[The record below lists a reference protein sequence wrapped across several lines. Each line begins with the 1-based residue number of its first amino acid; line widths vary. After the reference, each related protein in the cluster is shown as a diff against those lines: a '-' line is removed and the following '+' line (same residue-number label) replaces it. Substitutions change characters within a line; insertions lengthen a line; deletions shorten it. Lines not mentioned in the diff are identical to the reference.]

1 MAIKYT
7 GTNSGSERV
16 GFYTRTST
24 VQNVRVAPTV
34 PVASDGKYYIR
45 LGSLYWAVRAFDL
58 GLSGAPAGLWA
69 KVGISGGGLAS
80 TVTSSLL
87 ELTDGAG
94 STANVSARTFTLTD
108 TNVELTT
115 GDFTLTLNIY
125 TNSAG
130 TTRPDNIFNTADDTR
145 MGLNSGVS
153 GDYYG
158 GYSYFNVPTA
168 PTSVAVA
175 SVTDTS
181 ASLTWTA
188 PSDTGGTSITG
199 YYIEYSSDNFAT
211 SSNTTST
218 TNSKTITGLT
228 SNTTYKF
235 RVYARNVVTDNEAG
249 LKGSAVSNTATGT
262 TALTVTAPTASV
274 ITPTVNSD
282 TSISLS
288 WTASTDNGNGGTI
301 TYKLYQKSGTGSY
314 ALIYGPASSPR
325 TYTSTGLS
333 ASTTYTYKVESIN
346 NTYTTTSTE
355 VNATTQAAKTV
366 PGVPSVTA
374 GTITGTSVQL
384 NWSAVND
391 GNDPPVTYYIEKE
404 NTFNGGTYTQIATTT
419 SLTYTASGLTGSTD
433 YRFRVRA
440 GNATGY
446 SGYGVLVA
454 TTLAIPVWVTTSLPV
469 GTVSVAYSATLNATG
484 VQASNGYSIVSG
496 TLPAGLSLNTT
507 TGAIT
512 GTPTTN
518 GTSNLTFRA
527 TNANGTADFIT
538 YISIGQATA
547 IKVRN
552 AGNTAWVPVTATKV
566 RNATD
571 TGWNVVIGVFIRN
584 ATNTGWT
591 NLG

>member
-1 MAIKYT
+1 M
-7 GTNSGSERV
+7 
-16 GFYTRTST
+16 F
-24 VQNVRVAPTV
+24 
-34 PVASDGKYYIR
+34 
-45 LGSLYWAVRAFDL
+45 L
-58 GLSGAPAGLWA
+58 
-69 KVGISGGGLAS
+69 
-80 TVTSSLL
+80 
-87 ELTDGAG
+87 
-94 STANVSARTFTLTD
+94 
-108 TNVELTT
+108 
-115 GDFTLTLNIY
+115 
-125 TNSAG
+125 
-130 TTRPDNIFNTADDTR
+130 
-145 MGLNSGVS
+145 
-153 GDYYG
+153 
-158 GYSYFNVPTA
+158 
-168 PTSVAVA
+168 
-175 SVTDTS
+175 
-181 ASLTWTA
+181 
-188 PSDTGGTSITG
+188 TG

>member
-16 GFYTRTST
+16 GYYTRTST
-24 VQNVRVAPTV
+24 VQNVRVSPTV
-34 PVASDGKYYIR
+34 PVASDGNYYIR
-45 LGSLYWAVRAFDL
+45 LASLYWAVRAFDL

-69 KVGISGGGLAS
+69 KVGISGGGLGSA
-80 TVTSSLL
+80 VTSSLVQL
-87 ELTDGAG
+87 ADGAG
-94 STANVSARTFTLTD
+94 STGSVSSVNFPLTD
-108 TNVELTT
+108 TNVQLTT
-115 GDFTLTLNIY
+115 GDFTLTLNVY
-125 TNSAG
+125 TNSGG
-130 TTRPDNIFNTADDTR
+130 TTRPDNTFNTADDTR

-158 GYSYFNVPTA
+158 GYSYYTVPTA
-168 PTSVAVA
+168 PTSLAA
-175 SVTDTS
+175 GTVTDTS
-181 ASLTWTA
+181 VALSWTA
-188 PSDTGGTSITG
+188 PSDNGGTAITG
-199 YYIEYSSDNFAT
+199 YRIEYSSDNFA
-211 SSNTTST
+211 NTTVANTTGTGTST
-218 TNSKTITGLT
+218 TVTGLT
-228 SNTTYKF
+228 SSTSYKF
-235 RVYARNVVTDNEAG
+235 RVYAKNAVTNAG
-249 LKGSAVSNTATGT
+249 SFYSAVSNTLTQSTNA
-262 TALTVTAPTASV
+262 TVTAPSASV
-274 ITPTVNSD
+274 ITATVNSD

-346 NTYTTTSTE
+346 NTYTTTSAE

-366 PGVPSVTA
+366 PGVPVPTT
-374 GTITGTSVQL
+374 GTITGTSVVL

-404 NTFNGGTYTQIATTT
+404 DTFNGGTYTQIATTT
-419 SLTYTASGLTGSTD
+419 SLTYTASSLTGSTD
-433 YRFRVRA
+433 YRFRIRA
-440 GNATGY
+440 GNASGY
-446 SGYGVLVA
+446 SGYGSVVA
-454 TTLAIPVWVTTSLPV
+454 TTLAIPVWVTTVMNV
-469 GTVSVAYSATLNATG
+469 GTVSVAYSQTLNATG
-484 VQASNGYSIVSG
+484 ATSYSVQSG
-496 TLPAGLSLNTT
+496 TLPAGLSLNTS

-527 TNANGTADFIT
+527 TNANGSADFIT

-547 IKVRN
+547 VKVRN

-566 RNATD
+566 RNSTN
-571 TGWNVVIGVFIRN
+571 TGWSVVSGVFIRN
-584 ATNTGWT
+584 AGNSGWT

>member
-24 VQNVRVAPTV
+24 VQNVRVSPTV
-34 PVASDGKYYIR
+34 PVASDGNYYIR
-45 LGSLYWAVRAFDL
+45 LASLYWAIRAFNL

-69 KVGISGGGLAS
+69 KVGISGGGLGSA
-80 TVTSSLL
+80 VTSSLVQL
-87 ELTDGAG
+87 ADGAG
-94 STANVSARTFTLTD
+94 STGNVSAVNFPLTD
-108 TNVELTT
+108 TNVQLTT
-115 GDFTLTLNIY
+115 GDFTLTVNVY

-130 TTRPDNIFNTADDTR
+130 TTRPDNTFNTADDTR

-158 GYSYFNVPTA
+158 GYSYYTVPTA
-168 PTSVAVA
+168 PTSLVAGT
-175 SVTDTS
+175 VTDTS
-181 ASLTWTA
+181 VALSWTA
-188 PSDTGGTSITG
+188 PSDNGGTAITG
-199 YYIEYSSDNFAT
+199 YRIEYSSDNFAT
-211 SSNTTST
+211 TSVANTTGTGT
-218 TNSKTITGLT
+218 TTTVTGLT
-228 SNTTYKF
+228 SSTSYKF
-235 RVYARNVVTDNEAG
+235 RVYAKNAVTNAG
-249 LKGSAVSNTATGT
+249 SFYSAVSNTLTQSTNA
-262 TALTVTAPTASV
+262 TVTAPSASV
-274 ITPTVNSD
+274 ITATVNSD

-346 NTYTTTSTE
+346 NTYTTTSAE

-366 PGVPSVTA
+366 PGVPVPTT
-374 GTITGTSVQL
+374 GTITGTSVVL

-419 SLTYTASGLTGSTD
+419 SLTYTASSLTGGTD
-433 YRFRVRA
+433 YRFRIRA
-440 GNATGY
+440 GNASGY
-446 SGYGVLVA
+446 SGYGSVVA
-454 TTLAIPVWVTTSLPV
+454 TTLVMPVWVTTTLPV
-469 GTVSVAYSATLNATG
+469 GTVSVAYSATLNATNATSYS
-484 VQASNGYSIVSG
+484 VQSG
-496 TLPAGLSLNTT
+496 TLPAGLSLNTS

-527 TNANGTADFIT
+527 TNANGSADLIT

-547 IKVRN
+547 VKVRN
-552 AGNTAWVPVTATKV
+552 ATNTAWVPVTATKV

-571 TGWNVVIGVFIRN
+571 TGWNVVSGVFIRN
-584 ATNTGWT
+584 AGNTGWT

>member
-1 MAIKYT
+1 MAQKYS

-16 GFYTRTST
+16 GFYTRTTT
-24 VQNVRVAPTV
+24 VQNARVSPTV
-34 PVASDGKYYIR
+34 PVASDGNYYIR
-45 LGSLYWAVRAFDL
+45 LTNIYFAIRAFDL

-69 KVGISGGGLAS
+69 KMTISGGGLGS
-80 TVTSSLL
+80 SVTSSLVAL
-87 ELTDGAG
+87 ADGGG
-94 STANVSARTFTLTD
+94 STGSVSSVTFPITD
-108 TNVELTT
+108 TNVQVTT
-115 GDFTLTLNIY
+115 GDFTITANVY

-130 TTRPDNIFNTADDTR
+130 TTRPDNTFNTADDTR

-158 GYSYFNVPTA
+158 GYGYYTVPTA
-168 PTSVAVA
+168 PTSLVAGT
-175 SVTDTS
+175 VTDTS
-181 ASLTWTA
+181 VGLSWTA
-188 PSDTGGTSITG
+188 PSDSGGTVITG
-199 YYIEYSSDNFAT
+199 YRIEYSSNNFTTT
-211 SSNTTST
+211 SVANTTGTGT
-218 TNSKTITGLT
+218 TTTITGLT
-228 SNTTYKF
+228 SSTSYKF
-235 RVYARNVVTDNEAG
+235 RVYAKNAVTDNG
-249 LKGSAVSNTATGT
+249 SFYSAVSNTLTQSTNA
-262 TALTVTAPTASV
+262 TVTAPSASV

-301 TYKLYQKSGTGSY
+301 TYKLYQKSGTGAY

-346 NTYTTTSTE
+346 NTYTTTSSE
-355 VNATTQAAKTV
+355 VTATTQAAKTV
-366 PGVPSVTA
+366 PGVPVPTT
-374 GTITGTSVQL
+374 GTITATSVVL

-404 NTFNGGTYTQIATTT
+404 NTFNGGTYTQLGTTT
-419 SLTYTASGLTGSTD
+419 SLTYTASALTGGTD
-433 YRFRVRA
+433 YRFRIRA
-440 GNATGY
+440 GNASGY
-446 SGYGVLVA
+446 SGYGSVVA
-454 TTLAIPVWVTTSLPV
+454 TTLAVPVWVTTSLPV

-484 VQASNGYSIVSG
+484 ALSFSIASG
-496 TLPAGLSLNTT
+496 TLPTGLSLNTS

-518 GTSNLTFRA
+518 GTSNITFRA
-527 TNANGTADFIT
+527 TNANGYADFVT

-547 IKVRN
+547 VKVRN
-552 AGNTAWVPVTATKV
+552 ATNTAWVPVTATKV

-571 TGWNVVIGVFIRN
+571 TGWSVVNGVFIRN